1 MQSSFPIANRLMR
14 EGRHADA
21 LVAYQQLV
29 QAGHPMKDHIAR
41 NIALCELQ
49 IHASATPQVIS
60 PSVPQAVTHEQSDV
74 VVCMTTIQSRLP
86 QLRKVLETLHQQDH
100 PPSAIRLHIS
110 RDPYLLDTGV
120 PNNDPDLLALMD
132 LPLLQI
138 RWVPN
143 TGPYRKIVPFLEEHF
158 ANHLTRDRLFVTV
171 DDDTLYPEYF
181 LSTLLAEFR
190 KHDCVI
196 AFRGRE
202 LKLEAARIASYATWG
217 LGLDRADLA
226 NVPTGKDGVLYSTRF
241 FTRDF
246 VNLKDALETA
256 PTADD
261 LWIKWHCALN
271 GVPSLILRPDA
282 CTSDYKSF
290 PVVDYSKEYRGN
302 SLYTN
307 FNSNASHGRNDASV
321 GKLESHFERAYG
333 YGLGDL
339 ITSGRTSA

>member
-1 MQSSFPIANRLMR
+1 MR

-21 LVAYQQLV
+21 LAAYQHLV

-41 NIALCELQ
+41 NIAVCELQ
-49 IHASATPQVIS
+49 IRASGTVKRRG
-60 PSVPQAVTHEQSDV
+60 PSAPQAPTHEQADV

-86 QLRKVLETLHQQDH
+86 PLRKVLETLHAQDH
-100 PPSAIRLHIS
+100 PPSAIRLYIS
-110 RDPYLLDTGV
+110 HEPYLLDAGV
-120 PNNDPDLLALMD
+120 REDDPTLKSLMD

-143 TGPYRKIVPFLEEHF
+143 TGPYRKIMPFLEQHF

-171 DDDTLYPEYF
+171 DDDTLYPEHF
-181 LSTLLAEFR
+181 LSTLVSEFR
-190 KHDCVI
+190 RHDCVI

-202 LKLEAARIASYATWG
+202 LKLEDDRIASYATWG
-217 LGLDRADLA
+217 IGLDRADLA

-246 VNLKDALETA
+246 LRLKDALETS

-271 GVPSLILRPDA
+271 GVPSLILRPEA

-302 SLYTN
+302 SLYAN
-307 FNSNASHGRNDASV
+307 FNSTASHGRNDASV
-321 GKLESHFERAYG
+321 GKLESHFEKLHG
-333 YGLGDL
+333 HGLGYL
-339 ITSGRTSA
+339 ITSSRTNA